1 MQEGGKSSII
11 AGFTQNA
18 HNLIPRSIDHMV
30 KMYCVDAL
38 CKIVWNSIIEK
49 KASSSGF

>member
-1 MQEGGKSSII
+1 MFQGKY
-11 AGFTQNA
+11 
-18 HNLIPRSIDHMV
+18 NLMGLLIQDHMV